1 MYNLVPVCS
10 TNPVE
15 IIISDLVVQLIH
27 DLDDVLGEEGAG
39 GVVAGLGWILGK
51 RLQIIMSVTQCA
63 CMCLCVCVCVFV

>member
-1 MYNLVPVCS
+1 M
-10 TNPVE
+10 
-15 IIISDLVVQLIH
+15 VQLIH

-63 CMCLCVCVCVFV
+63 CVLACVRACAHVCVCGHVCVRV